1 MREVIYIQK
10 EELRQID
17 GFENYFVSNLGVVY
31 SSKSGTLKPLST
43 WLDSQGNYL
52 MVSLNGTP
60 RLLHRLVAKA
70 FIPNPNQL
78 PEVNHKDKNKQN
90 PKADN
95 LEWCTRKENLNDS
108 YSTMSPTRNYRV
120 CRLYKSSELLG
131 EFKGVAKAA
140 RYAQKKYG
148 ASFSSLDKYLRS
160 GEFHIE
166 YDGEQTRNTY
176 KNKPQKR
183 TYLKG
188 DIKVYKNGYRI
199 ATFKTFPEV
208 ETYFKDALH
217 LDAKER
223 ALNSHCNTGKEY
235 KGYEIKRDK

>member
-1 MREVIYIQK
+1 MKGGVHIQK
-10 EELRQID
+10 EELRQIKGLD
-17 GFENYFVSNLGVVY
+17 HYFISNLGVVY
-31 SSKSGTLKPLST
+31 SDKSGYLKPLSI
-43 WLDSQGNYL
+43 WLDSKGNYL
-52 MVSLNGTP
+52 MVSINGKP
-60 RLLHRLVAKA
+60 HLLHRLVAKA
-70 FIPNPNQL
+70 FIPNPNNL

-95 LEWCTRKENLNDS
+95 LEWCTRKDNLNDS
-108 YSTMSPTRNYRV
+108 YSTMSPTRNYRI
-120 CRLYKSSELLG
+120 CKLYKGSELLG

-160 GEFHIE
+160 GEFRIE
-166 YDGEQTRNTY
+166 YDGAQTRNTY

-188 DIKVYKNGYRI
+188 DIKIYKDGYRI
-199 ATFKTFPEV
+199 ATFKKFSEV
-208 ETYFKDALH
+208 EEYFRNT
-217 LDAKER
+217 LDIDVKNSY
-223 ALNSHCNTGKEY
+223 LNECCSIGRKY